1 MSRSS
6 RDNGRVTREPAPHQ
20 RGERLRRL
28 VREWDWES
36 AFKRF
41 ALLLV
46 IVPSALLISAATAE
60 ADSGGR
66 WSPWLLAGA
75 IWLLLA
81 GFTSAW
87 FWQRMIRRGHW

>member
-1 MSRSS
+1 
-6 RDNGRVTREPAPHQ
+6 VTREPAPHQ
-20 RGERLRRL
+20 CGERLRRL
-28 VREWDWES
+28 VRERDWEF

-60 ADSGGR
+60 ADSGGT
-66 WSPWLLAGA
+66 WWPWLLAGA